1 MQAPVLF
8 FLSPD
13 NMPQPNQNPPNAPM
27 HITLH
32 QTTMAVAAGNLVVY
46 QRPSTYQ
53 ERRSDGYEEPQ
64 LIFILGTAH
73 VSQQS
78 ADDVTRLIAAVQPDA
93 VVVELC
99 KSRTGVLHVQDNI
112 QQQEVSLQQ
121 QQQQEWQQRWQ
132 QQWQDWQQRRSQQ
145 QGGGIPAASSSASS
159 SLEEDAPSTSSP
171 SNTSSTM
178 LTSTTSSSQN
188 TSSDN
193 GMWSQWQSFLRR
205 SQSAKASNPLSLSG
219 PDPLS
224 AMARSA
230 SLGGQQAML
239 LRLLIA
245 GQARKAAG
253 EGGLPT
259 AVSKIGA
266 LYSRTGLQDGNLQE
280 AGAEQWLALRLCRA
294 CFYCCLDWNLVQLH
308 WAGRRGVVCIV
319 GAIDELG
326 LKPP

>member
-1 MQAPVLF
+1 M
-8 FLSPD
+8 
-13 NMPQPNQNPPNAPM
+13 
-27 HITLH
+27 
-32 QTTMAVAAGNLVVY
+32 VY
-46 QRPSTYQ
+46 QRPSTYK
-53 ERRSDGYEEPQ
+53 ERREDGYQEPQ

-99 KSRTGVLHVQDNI
+99 KSRTGVLHVQQDTT

-121 QQQQEWQQRWQ
+121 QQQQARQQRWQ
-132 QQWQDWQQRRSQQ
+132 QQWQDWQQRRLQQ
-145 QGGGIPAASSSASS
+145 QGGEVPAASSSASS

-171 SNTSSTM
+171 SSTV
-178 LTSTTSSSQN
+178 LTTSSS
-188 TSSDN
+188 SSSND

-219 PDPLS
+219 PDPLT

-253 EGGLPT
+253 GGGIPT
-259 AVSKIGA
+259 AASREGA
-266 LYSRTGLQDGNLQE
+266 FYDRMKLQWE
-280 AGAEQWLALRLCRA
+280 SAGGWWMVQSSCLPSEPVQGCSP
-294 CFYCCLDWNLVQLH
+294 CCLDW
-308 WAGRRGVVCIV
+308 GRVHNV
-319 GAIDELG
+319 GLEGDG
-326 LKPP
+326 LYAVWEQ